1 MRILPWEGVAHGVPE
16 GDEPYAICCDFGQ
29 YKTVFVCVVHIYLSV
44 KLSVPIKWPS
54 QKMRTL

>member
-1 MRILPWEGVAHGVPE
+1 AHGVPE